1 MDITIKNAIIVLK
14 KYLEKNNY
22 DKFEHCIRVAH
33 VSKFLA
39 KKFGVNVEDAIIV
52 ALLHDIG
59 KHLSRRE
66 MLQFCMQNN
75 IEVYDFEIFEN
86 PTALHGKISA
96 CIFEKEFDTKKEPE
110 RATLIS
116 HAISYHVAGGE
127 DKMTM
132 LDKIIY
138 VADNIEPAKN
148 SSLLSKIE
156 SDEITDINDC
166 IRLIINKK
174 IHNSKRHNRTCNP
187 FTDITLDNINN
198 EDSNLE
204 RL

>member
-1 MDITIKNAIIVLK
+1 MDITIKNALKILK
-14 KYLEKNNY
+14 KYLEKTNY
-22 DKFEHCIRVAH
+22 DKFKHCIRVAQ

-39 KKFGVNVEDAIIV
+39 IKFGANVEDAIIV

-59 KHLSRRE
+59 KYLSRHE
-66 MLQFCMQNN
+66 MLQFCVQNN
-75 IEVYDFEIFEN
+75 IEIYDFELFEN
-86 PTALHGKISA
+86 PAALHGRISVS
-96 CIFEKEFDTKKEPE
+96 IFEKEFDTKKDPE
-110 RATLIS
+110 RSALIS

-127 DKMTM
+127 DKMSM
-132 LDKIIY
+132 LDKVIY

-174 IHNSKRHNRTCNP
+174 IHNSKRHNRTYNP

-204 RL
+204 R